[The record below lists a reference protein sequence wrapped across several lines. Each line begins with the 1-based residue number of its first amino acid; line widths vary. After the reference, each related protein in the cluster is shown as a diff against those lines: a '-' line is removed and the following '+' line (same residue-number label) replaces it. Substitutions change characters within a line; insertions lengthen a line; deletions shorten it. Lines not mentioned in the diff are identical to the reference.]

1 MQIASEEIDIDT
13 FAVAVAEVSHSSTGP
28 RYHTAHECHVFVSST
43 QIQQPPALHSWK
55 QD

>member
-13 FAVAVAEVSHSSTGP
+13 FAVAEVSHSSTGP
-28 RYHTAHECHVFVSST
+28 RCHTGHECHVFVSST